1 MAFMK
6 NPLYESENS
15 GQDTASTKSMK
26 DLPEKSIEND
36 SLVISIIGSGDF
48 GRGLALRMVQCGY
61 KVCIGSRNPNGNTK

>member
-1 MAFMK
+1 MVFMK

-36 SLVISIIGSGDF
+36 PMVISIIGSGDF

-61 KVCIGSRNPNGNTK
+61 KVYIGSRNPNGNTK